1 MREVNFLSTMHTK
14 PIYILYADDDTDDCH
29 LFKEALKALPIH
41 TRIDTVKDGG
51 ELMDFLSNN
60 NAQLPNVLFLDI
72 NMPCKNGF
80 ECLTE
85 IKQNEKLKDIPV
97 VMFSTSNSREKISVL
112 FKSGANVYVH
122 KPSNFSQL
130 VQVINHALP
139 LAVENIY
146 SNNALK
152 YILNA

>member
-1 MREVNFLSTMHTK
+1 METK
-14 PIYILYADDDTDDCH
+14 PIQILYADDDADDCH
-29 LFKEALKALPIH
+29 FFKEALKALPIH
-41 TRIDTVKDGG
+41 TQISTVKDGA
-51 ELMDFLSNN
+51 ELMDYLSDNTEH
-60 NAQLPNVLFLDI
+60 LPHVLFLDI

-85 IKQNEKLKDIPV
+85 IKESEKWKDIPV
-97 VMFSTSNSREKISVL
+97 VMFSTSNSREKINIL

-122 KPSNFSQL
+122 KPNDFAQL

-146 SNNALK
+146 SNNKLK